1 MYGYSSYSY
10 LLTYG
15 KAVAAPS
22 QAVIELLAFPI
33 LFFLVKLAAWP
44 GGRRCCWFR
53 FYVKLP
59 ETSLQLLKCPPH
71 SEL

>member
-10 LLTYG
+10 LLSYG

-22 QAVIELLAFPI
+22 QAVIELLASPV

-44 GGRRCCWFR
+44 RGRQCCLFR
-53 FYVKLP
+53 FCVKLP
-59 ETSLQLLKCPPH
+59 ETSLQLLK
-71 SEL
+71 